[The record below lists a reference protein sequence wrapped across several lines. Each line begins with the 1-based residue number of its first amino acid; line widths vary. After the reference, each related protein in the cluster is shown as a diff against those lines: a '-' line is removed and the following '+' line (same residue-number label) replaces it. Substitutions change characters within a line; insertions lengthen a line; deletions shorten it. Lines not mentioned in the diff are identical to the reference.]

1 MKGYRSL
8 FKSLPHVSECQRII
22 LFVFL
27 LASTL
32 TILLAWVYLSP
43 NTQIS
48 ININQFVEAIS
59 GRSSGWLGQAGLFLP
74 LGFAFGAGMA
84 SAINPCGFPM
94 IPAYI
99 AMYLGSDGST
109 SVNTAPSRQIIRSLY
124 IGIMVTIGFS
134 LLFGVAGILLTV
146 GTRVLMLEIIPFL
159 GVAIGVLLIFL
170 GLWIMCG
177 LKFYTGFAARIAFH
191 IGDSKTVN
199 AKGYFLFGISYAVA
213 SLSCTIPIFLTVVGT
228 SVTVGDFIYSFLQ
241 FVLFAL
247 GMGAVIISLTVS
259 MAVLRQ
265 GIIRWY
271 RNISPVIQPACAC
284 LMFLAGLYIVF
295 YWITV
300 GEVIKWP

>member
-1 MKGYRSL
+1 MKGYRSF
-8 FKSLPHVSECQRII
+8 FKSLPHVSACQRII

-32 TILLAWVYLSP
+32 TILLAWVYLLP
-43 NTQIS
+43 NTQS
-48 ININQFVEAIS
+48 FSNINQFVEAIS
-59 GRSSGWLGQAGLFLP
+59 GRSSGWLGQAGLLLP

-109 SVNTAPSRQIIRSLY
+109 AGSTAPSRQIIRSLY
-124 IGIMVTIGFS
+124 IGTMVTIGFS

-159 GVAIGVLLIFL
+159 GVTIGVLLIFL

-191 IGDSKTVN
+191 IGDSTSVN

-228 SVTVGDFIYSFLQ
+228 SVTLGDFLYSFLQ

-247 GMGAVIISLTVS
+247 GMGSVIISLTVS
-259 MAVLRQ
+259 IAVLRQ
-265 GIIRWY
+265 GIVRWY
-271 RNISPVIQPACAC
+271 RNIIPVIQPVCAC
-284 LMFLAGLYIVF
+284 LMFLAGLYILF

-300 GEVIKWP
+300 GGAIDLT

>member
-1 MKGYRSL
+1 MKGYRSF

-32 TILLAWVYLSP
+32 TILLAWVYLLP
-43 NTQIS
+43 NTQS
-48 ININQFVEAIS
+48 FSNINQFVEAIS
-59 GRSSGWLGQAGLFLP
+59 GRSSGWLGQAGLLLP

-109 SVNTAPSRQIIRSLY
+109 SLNTAPGRQIIRSLY

-191 IGDSKTVN
+191 IGDNKTVN

-271 RNISPVIQPACAC
+271 RNISPVIQPVCAC

-300 GEVIKWP
+300 GEVIDLT

>member
-1 MKGYRSL
+1 MKSYRSL
-8 FKSLPHVSECQRII
+8 FKSLPHVSESQRII
-22 LFVFL
+22 LFVLLLVITLAIFL
-27 LASTL
+27 GW
-32 TILLAWVYLSP
+32 IYLFQ

-48 ININQFVEAIS
+48 SNINQFVEVIS
-59 GRSSGWLGQAGLFLP
+59 GRSSGWLGQFGLFLP

-84 SAINPCGFPM
+84 SAVNPCGFPM

-99 AMYLGSDGST
+99 AMYIGSDGST
-109 SVNTAPSRQIIRSLY
+109 ERNMVASRQIIRSLY
-124 IGIMVTIGFS
+124 VGSVVTIGFS

-146 GTRVLMLEIIPFL
+146 GTRILVLEILPFL
-159 GVAIGVLLIFL
+159 GVAMGVLLIFL

-177 LKFYTGFAARIAFH
+177 LKFYAGFAARIAFH
-191 IGDSKTVN
+191 IGDTKTIN
-199 AKGYFLFGISYAVA
+199 AKGYFLFGVSYAVA

-228 SVTVGDFIYSFLQ
+228 SVTLGDFIYSFLQ
-241 FVLFAL
+241 FVLFAM
-247 GMGAVIISLTVS
+247 GMGSVIISLTVS

-271 RNISPVIQPACAC
+271 RHIIPVIQPVCAC

-300 GEVIKWP
+300 GGIIDLA

>member
-8 FKSLPHVSECQRII
+8 FKSLPHVSESQRVI

-32 TILLAWVYLSP
+32 SILLAWVYLFQ

-48 ININQFVEAIS
+48 ININKFVEAIS

-99 AMYLGSDGST
+99 AMYLGADGAT
-109 SVNTAPSRQIIRSLY
+109 SGNTRPDRQIIRSLY
-124 IGIMVTIGFS
+124 IGTIVTVGFS

-146 GTRVLMLEIIPFL
+146 GTRVLMLEVIPYL
-159 GVAIGVLLIFL
+159 GLTIGVLLVLL

-191 IGDSKTVN
+191 IGDSRTVS
-199 AKGYFLFGISYAVA
+199 AKGYLLFGISYAVA

-228 SVTVGDFIYSFLQ
+228 SVTLGDFLYSFLQ

-247 GMGAVIISLTVS
+247 GMGSVIISLTVS

-271 RNISPVIQPACAC
+271 RNIIPVIQPVCAC
-284 LMFLAGLYIVF
+284 LMFLAGLYILF
-295 YWITV
+295 YWITI
-300 GEVIKWP
+300 GGVIDLT

>member
-1 MKGYRSL
+1 MKGYRSF

-32 TILLAWVYLSP
+32 TILLAWVYLLP
-43 NTQIS
+43 NTQS
-48 ININQFVEAIS
+48 FSNINQFVEAIS
-59 GRSSGWLGQAGLFLP
+59 GRSSGWLGQAGLLLP

-84 SAINPCGFPM
+84 AAINPCGFPM

-109 SVNTAPSRQIIRSLY
+109 SLNTAPRRQIIRSLY
-124 IGIMVTIGFS
+124 IGTMVTIGFS

-247 GMGAVIISLTVS
+247 GMGTVIISLTVS

-271 RNISPVIQPACAC
+271 RNISPVIQPVCAC
-284 LMFLAGLYIVF
+284 LMFFAGLYIVF
-295 YWITV
+295 YWITG
-300 GEVIKWP
+300 GEVIELP

>member
-1 MKGYRSL
+1 MKGYRSF
-8 FKSLPHVSECQRII
+8 FKSLPHVSACQRII

-32 TILLAWVYLSP
+32 TILLAWVYLLP
-43 NTQIS
+43 NTQS
-48 ININQFVEAIS
+48 SSNINQFVEAIS
-59 GRSSGWLGQAGLFLP
+59 GRSSGWLGQAGLLLP

-109 SVNTAPSRQIIRSLY
+109 SVNTAPGRQIIRSLY
-124 IGIMVTIGFS
+124 IGTMVTIGFS

-159 GVAIGVLLIFL
+159 GVAMGVLLIFL

-177 LKFYTGFAARIAFH
+177 LKLYAGFAARIAFH
-191 IGDSKTVN
+191 IGDTKPIN
-199 AKGYFLFGISYAVA
+199 AKGYFLFGVSYAVA
-213 SLSCTIPIFLTVVGT
+213 SLSCTIPIFLIVVGT
-228 SVTVGDFIYSFLQ
+228 SVTLGDFIYSFLQ
-241 FVLFAL
+241 FVLFAM
-247 GMGAVIISLTVS
+247 GMGSVIISLTVS

-271 RNISPVIQPACAC
+271 RHIIPVIQPVCAC

-300 GEVIKWP
+300 GGIIDLT

>member
-1 MKGYRSL
+1 MKGYRSF
-8 FKSLPHVSECQRII
+8 FKSLPHVSACQRII

-27 LASTL
+27 FASTL
-32 TILLAWVYLSP
+32 TILLAWVYLLP
-43 NTQIS
+43 NTQS
-48 ININQFVEAIS
+48 FSNINQFVEAIS
-59 GRSSGWLGQAGLFLP
+59 GRSSGWLGQAGLLLP

-109 SVNTAPSRQIIRSLY
+109 SVNTAPGRQIIRSLY
-124 IGIMVTIGFS
+124 IGTIVTIGFS

-271 RNISPVIQPACAC
+271 RNISPVIQPVCAC

-300 GEVIKWP
+300 GEVIELP

>member
-1 MKGYRSL
+1 MKGYRSF

-32 TILLAWVYLSP
+32 TILLAWVYLLP
-43 NTQIS
+43 NTQS
-48 ININQFVEAIS
+48 FSNINQFVEAIS

-109 SVNTAPSRQIIRSLY
+109 SVNTAPGRQIIRALY
-124 IGIMVTIGFS
+124 IGTMVTTGFS

-271 RNISPVIQPACAC
+271 RNISPVIQPVCAC

-300 GEVIKWP
+300 GEVIELP

>member
-8 FKSLPHVSECQRII
+8 FKSLPNVSECQRII

-32 TILLAWVYLSP
+32 TILLAWVYLLP
-43 NTQIS
+43 NTQS
-48 ININQFVEAIS
+48 FSNINQFVEAIS
-59 GRSSGWLGQAGLFLP
+59 GRSSGWLGQAGLLLP

-124 IGIMVTIGFS
+124 IGTMVTIGFS

-146 GTRVLMLEIIPFL
+146 GTRVLMLEVIPFL

-241 FVLFAL
+241 FVLFAM
-247 GMGAVIISLTVS
+247 GMGSVIISLTVS

-271 RNISPVIQPACAC
+271 RHIIPVIQPVCAC

-300 GEVIKWP
+300 GGIIDLT